1 MANAPQPMKFALYG
15 LHRGS
20 SVDPD
25 VLRARAAR
33 AEEAGFEGLWVGD
46 HVALPLT
53 APDPADEPRLEALTA
68 LTWLAAATRT
78 IGLGVGVLVL
88 PQRQPVLLAKQLA
101 SLDLLSGGRLTVGVA
116 AGYVG
121 AELRALGVAP
131 EHRGAMTDEH
141 IEAVRTLWVGGPQT
155 FAGRW
160 AAFAEVQQSPA
171 PVQRPGQDRPGQDP
185 RPGPPIVV
193 GGHAPAAL
201 RRAGTVGDGWFGW
214 GLGPEEAAVAVAEV
228 RRVAAEAGREP
239 ERLEI
244 TITPPAPLTV
254 EAARRY
260 AAVGVDRL
268 VLLPDRFDG
277 DEIDRLVEDAA
288 ARLIGHVER

>member
-1 MANAPQPMKFALYG
+1 MADAPQPMKFALYG

-33 AEEAGFEGLWVGD
+33 AEEAGLEGLWVGD

-116 AGYVG
+116 AGYVE

-141 IEAVRTLWVGGPQT
+141 IEAVRTLWAGGPQT
-155 FAGRW
+155 YAGRW
-160 AAFAEVQQSPA
+160 AAFDEVQQSPV
-171 PVQRPGQDRPGQDP
+171 PVQ

-214 GLGPEEAAVAVAEV
+214 GLGPDEAAAAIAEV

-277 DEIDRLVEDAA
+277 DEIDRVVEDAA
-288 ARLIGHVER
+288 ERLIGRVER